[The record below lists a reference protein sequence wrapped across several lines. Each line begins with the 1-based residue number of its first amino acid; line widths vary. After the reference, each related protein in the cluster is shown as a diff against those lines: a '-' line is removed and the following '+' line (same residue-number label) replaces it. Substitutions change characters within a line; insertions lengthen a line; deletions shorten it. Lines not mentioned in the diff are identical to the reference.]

1 MRRMKIIMIN
11 FCSWVSVLSASIL
24 AAFGVSPELNSPRI
38 GDELML
44 LDLSNVVVSQP
55 SADECIDLSNATVTS
70 ESEFRVC
77 KPAKEDTLTAMIIAV
92 GRRNIGLATVDNQ
105 LYKNRSF
112 QPGQRRIYL
121 SAIPYNTYMDTLT
134 VHELKTSGLI
144 ARIGQFTSDGRES
157 TRMSRDSKIVTF
169 DGDTLANV
177 ECMRSD
183 IDEEFVYDSGDTVRH
198 IGVENKWYVP
208 GYRYPALTYTADTM
222 ISLAGD
228 TIDSVSR
235 WEAIALKE
243 QEEKIKVDHVNEC
256 LRDILKESFFT
267 KKYVNH
273 TEGPGEGSFRKGN
286 IEWDAKTKTLTVLPT
301 FNTSDGPVDYILCDA
316 FGRVFREGSLSS
328 NEPFELSLVDFP
340 RGVYVFAL
348 YNDQVLH
355 TIKITKR

>member
-11 FCSWVSVLSASIL
+11 FCSLVSVLSASIL

-38 GDELML
+38 GDELTL
-44 LDLSNVVVSQP
+44 LELSNVVVSQP
-55 SADECIDLSNATVTS
+55 SVDECIDLSNATMTS

-77 KPAKEDTLTAMIIAV
+77 KPAKEDTLTTMIIAV

-144 ARIGQFTSDGRES
+144 ARIGQFTSKGLES
-157 TRMSRDSKIVTF
+157 SCMTRDTKLITF
-169 DGDTLANV
+169 DGDTLTNV
-177 ECMRSD
+177 ECVRTS
-183 IDEEFVYDSGDTVRH
+183 IDEEFMYEYGDTVRH
-198 IGVENKWYVP
+198 IGEENKWYVP
-208 GYRYPALTYTADTM
+208 GYRYPALTYTADIM
-222 ISLAGD
+222 ISHAGD
-228 TIDSVSR
+228 TIDYVSH
-235 WEAIALKE
+235 WEAIDLKQ
-243 QEEKIKVDHVNEC
+243 QEEKIKVDQVNEC
-256 LRDILKESFFT
+256 LRDILKKSFFT
-267 KKYVNH
+267 NKYVNH
-273 TEGPGEGSFRKGN
+273 TEVPGDGSFRKGN

-301 FNTSDGPVDYILCDA
+301 FNTSDEPVDYILCDA
-316 FGRVFREGSLSS
+316 YGRVFRTGSLSS
-328 NEPFELSLVDFP
+328 NVPFELSLVDFP

-348 YNDQVLH
+348 YNDQGLH